1 MLFKPTA
8 MNKLK
13 NCEKVQDKGSIYLLY
28 TCDAWHTN
36 NSRQLIAPFSSL
48 ESVYRHIERSRK
60 KYHLSDWDIDF
71 FKDHN
76 QTQRQGENLIMDTY
90 EIDPEPEE
98 ENLDTPF
105 YNKVF
110 SSGTTQLTRRE
121 LEEMPCPFYTKEI
134 SDEIMQQIVSDAD
147 QEIKQWDCD
156 DNNGELEIK
165 SKAIRNREIEDA
177 AVRCNIPYY
186 EDLS

>member
-1 MLFKPTA
+1 
-8 MNKLK
+8 MNKFE
-13 NCEKVQDKGSIYLLY
+13 NCEEAQDKGSIYLLY

-60 KYHLSDWDIDF
+60 KYHLSDWDIVF

-156 DNNGELEIK
+156 DDNGELEIK

-186 EDLS
+186 EDLD